1 MKENEYH
8 TKVKYKSRKKSRKY
22 PAFSSCIGECTY
34 FHNRPLSRNN
44 LSILVVRSLRGIE
57 VEKIFGNFKNFAVIV
72 FNGEFSCGIVD
83 TRHLS
88 KYALMLRY

>member
-1 MKENEYH
+1 MEENEYH

-22 PAFSSCIGECTY
+22 PAY
-34 FHNRPLSRNN
+34 NRPLSRNN

-57 VEKIFGNFKNFAVIV
+57 VEKIFGHFKNFAVIE